1 MDGKVLTQMIDTLSC
16 VEIGAFSRGRW
27 RKPDPE
33 SSTPRSAY
41 TNKLPITLLV
51 GIATTADA
59 LWTLLGRKTDNK
71 LDAATFFVDPGVG
84 AFNALMRG
92 VSPLRSKPNCKIPE
106 LTADPPAVVHRLVC
120 AACAQP
126 KGVRHSLAHL

>member
-16 VEIGAFSRGRW
+16 VAVGLSFSWW
-27 RKPDPE
+27 RKADPA
-33 SSTPRSAY
+33 SSTTRSAY
-41 TNKLPITLLV
+41 TDKLPITLLV

-59 LWTLLGRKTDNK
+59 LWTLLGRKTANK

-92 VSPLRSKPNCKIPE
+92 VS
-106 LTADPPAVVHRLVC
+106 
-120 AACAQP
+120 
-126 KGVRHSLAHL
+126 SL

>member
-1 MDGKVLTQMIDTLSC
+1 MSNI
-16 VEIGAFSRGRW
+16 
-27 RKPDPE
+27 
-33 SSTPRSAY
+33 RSAY
-41 TNKLPITLLV
+41 TDKLPITLLV

-59 LWTLLGRKTDNK
+59 LWTLLGRKTANK

-92 VSPLRSKPNCKIPE
+92 VSSLRSVPISKVRE
-106 LTADPPAVVHRLVC
+106 LTAGAPAVVHRLVC

-126 KGVRHSLAHL
+126 KGVRHSVAHL